1 MDEEIVLSDELWNY
15 YVSMEEICQS
25 IHNIYALAIRG
36 AEIIYDGSAYEGEA
50 KNELIFF
57 MASVTGH
64 MRRLVMLYMAAY
76 TYLIN
81 TFQEKCDE
89 EELLE
94 WTINHIYDS
103 KPF

>member
-1 MDEEIVLSDELWNY
+1 MNEEIVLSDELWNY
-15 YVSMEEICQS
+15 YASMEEICQS
-25 IHNIYALAIRG
+25 IHNIYALAMRG
-36 AEIIYDGSAYEGEA
+36 AEIIYNGSAYEGGA

-57 MASVTGH
+57 MASFTGH
-64 MRRLVMLYMAAY
+64 IQKLEMLYIAAY

-89 EELLE
+89 DELLA

-103 KPF
+103 MSF

>member
-1 MDEEIVLSDELWNY
+1 MAGF
-15 YVSMEEICQS
+15 
-25 IHNIYALAIRG
+25 HNPIG
-36 AEIIYDGSAYEGEA
+36 AFRRKAVY

-57 MASVTGH
+57 MASFTGH
-64 MRRLVMLYMAAY
+64 IQKLEMLYIAAY

-89 EELLE
+89 DELLA

-103 KPF
+103 MSF